1 MQTRL
6 WAMVAIVLSLAA
18 PGCAASGNRPQST
31 TTQTMPAAVK
41 TVEVTDGSG
50 QQLTREVTMSV
61 GDVLRV
67 TLGANHSTP
76 FWWSAD
82 SRIGDST
89 VIEQTNHEYV
99 AGATTGG
106 PGTETWTFEA
116 LKVGA
121 TTIAIDETNKTSPGR
136 APLRTFTAKVTVQ

>member
-1 MQTRL
+1 
-6 WAMVAIVLSLAA
+6 
-18 PGCAASGNRPQST
+18 
-31 TTQTMPAAVK
+31 
-41 TVEVTDGSG
+41 
-50 QQLTREVTMSV
+50 MSV

-67 TLGANHSTP
+67 ILGANHSTP

-106 PGTETWTFEA
+106 PGNEVWTFKA
-116 LKVGA
+116 LTVGT
-121 TTIAIDETNKTSPGR
+121 TTIAIDETNKTSPGT